1 MGKGID
7 YTYATDEDIL
17 RDVKRVRVRY
27 NDGGVMFFDAPEW
40 VVYRVGIIKNLLLR
54 GLCSIQIKVK
64 KGG

>member
-1 MGKGID
+1 MTKD

-27 NDGGVMFFDAPEW
+27 NDGGVMFFDPPDW
-40 VVYRVGIIKNLLLR
+40 VVHRIGIIKNLLLK
-54 GLCSIQIKVK
+54 GLCSIQIRTK